1 MIVGVRFFVVF
12 PHYHSNQLIRMSK
25 FYKQTF
31 LSFTLAGA
39 FSLLSFSAFA
49 QSDPSGERR
58 VTDTYAIT
66 NATVIAAPGA
76 AASRATI
83 IVRNGLIDQIG
94 NNAAIPKDAQ
104 TIKGDSL
111 FVYAGFIDAT
121 STAGLTAPTMPE
133 RPANFDPS
141 NPAPVY
147 AGITPHYDVLHYFD
161 LPKEDAE
168 KWRKAGITTLHLVPR
183 GEGML
188 PGKTAIVLNG
198 QKGASNVLATSSSL
212 YGRFQTVRGLFP
224 GTTLGIM
231 AKWRELY
238 QNAEL
243 SARHQTLF
251 ASNRG
256 LARAEKDPVLEAFFP
271 VINREAPVLFEV
283 GNELDMR
290 RVLGL
295 QKENGFNLIISGV
308 NEGTSL
314 IPLLKS
320 SKAQVVLSLD
330 LPDDKA
336 SKKEIKEAS
345 EEAKNNLERVKAA
358 YQSRLALAAN
368 FEKEGVPFAFGSSNV
383 NSDDFLK
390 NIRLLVEN
398 GLSEEAALAA
408 LTVNPA
414 RMLGLEHLLGSIEKG
429 KLANLVITTDS
440 LFKKNAEIKQVFV
453 DGYLFE
459 YETNGKSNE
468 AAESDKQGITG
479 SWNYEAVT
487 PQGSSSGVMTIR
499 KQDGKYSGTITF
511 DDPEGSGSKSTDMT
525 NIKVSGKSLEFQFNV
540 DVQGMSISVAV
551 SGDVSD
557 NEYEGKLSIPD
568 FGSFPFTASKSPDSN
583 I

>member
-1 MIVGVRFFVVF
+1 
-12 PHYHSNQLIRMSK
+12 MSK
-25 FYKQTF
+25 FYNRSF
-31 LSFTLAGA
+31 LSFTAAGVL
-39 FSLLSFSAFA
+39 SLLSCTVLA
-49 QSDPSGERR
+49 QSDPTGQRR
-58 VTDTYAIT
+58 VTGTYAIT
-66 NATVIAAPGA
+66 NATVVAAPGS
-76 AASRATI
+76 AASRITI

-94 NNAAIPKDAQ
+94 NNFTIPTDAQ

-111 FVYAGFIDAT
+111 FVYAGFIDVT
-121 STAGLTAPTMPE
+121 STVGSTAPTMPE

-147 AGITPHYDVLHYFD
+147 AGITPHYDVLDYFD
-161 LPKEDAE
+161 LSEEDAE
-168 KWRKAGITTLHLVPR
+168 KWRKTGITTLHLIPK
-183 GEGML
+183 GEGIL
-188 PGKTAIVLNG
+188 PGKTAVVLNG
-198 QKGASNVLATSSSL
+198 QKGSSNVLATSSSL
-212 YGRFQTVRGLFP
+212 YARFQTVRGLSP

-243 SARHQTLF
+243 SAKHQALF
-251 ASNRG
+251 ANNRG

-271 VINREAPVLFEV
+271 VIDRQVPVLFEV

-295 QKENGFNLIISGV
+295 QKEKNFNLIISGV

-314 IPLLKS
+314 LPLLKS

-336 SKKEIKEAS
+336 SKTEMKEAS

-368 FEKEGVPFAFGSSNV
+368 FEKEGVPFAFGSNQV
-383 NSDDFLK
+383 KSDDFLK
-390 NIRLLVEN
+390 NVRLLVEH

-408 LTVNPA
+408 LTMNPA
-414 RMLGLEHLLGSIEKG
+414 RMLGLEQIMGSIEKG

-440 LFKKNAEIKQVFV
+440 LFKKNAEIKHVFV
-453 DGYLFE
+453 DGYLFD
-459 YETNGKSNE
+459 YETNGKSKDEKGSEKN
-468 AAESDKQGITG
+468 GVTG
-479 SWNYEAVT
+479 SWDYEAVT
-487 PQGSSSGVMTIR
+487 PQGSSSGVMTIK

-511 DDPEGSGSKSTDMT
+511 DDPEGSGSKTADMS

-540 DVQGMSISVAV
+540 DVQGMSISVTV

-557 NEYEGKLSIPD
+557 SEYEGKLSIPD